1 MSDYPDGKTHTEL
14 VFETMQDKTELSS
27 SQVFALAILAGVYIA
42 LGGMFCAM
50 VLSYANGGFSAIAQ
64 LLAGAVFTVGLAG
77 VMLAGAELFTGNTM
91 ILGAVAHGK
100 IEMAKALRVLPIAYI
115 GNFIGALLVVG
126 IAIGAN
132 LPGLGDGAF
141 AQAMHSLGEGKAD
154 KGWIEAFF
162 SGILANFLVC
172 LAVWIAI
179 AGKTATEKLLGLF
192 LPVAAFVALGLE
204 HSVANMFI
212 LPFAY
217 VLGLSQTGLDPLTLG
232 DIGRN
237 LIASTAGNIVGGA
250 SITLAYGAIYGA
262 QMETKAH

>member
-1 MSDYPDGKTHTEL
+1 MSDYPDGKKHSEL
-14 VFETMQDKTELSS
+14 VFEAMKDKTELSGG
-27 SQVFALAILAGVYIA
+27 QVLTLAILAGIYIA

-50 VLSYANGGFSAIAQ
+50 ALSFAEGGFSPIAQ
-64 LLAGAVFTVGLAG
+64 LLAGAVFTLGLAG

-91 ILGAVAHGK
+91 ILGVVAHGK
-100 IEMAKALRVLPIAYI
+100 IKLSKALRVLPIAYI
-115 GNFIGALLVVG
+115 GNFIGALAVVG
-126 IAIGAN
+126 VAIGAN
-132 LPGLGDGAF
+132 LPDLGDGAF
-141 AQAMHSLGEGKAD
+141 AQAMHSLGAGKAD
-154 KGWIEAFF
+154 KGWIEVFF

-179 AGKTATEKLLGLF
+179 VGKNATEKLLGLF

-217 VLGLSQTGLDPLTLG
+217 VLGLSEAGLDPLALS

-250 SITLAYGAIYGA
+250 SITLAYGAVHA
-262 QMETKAH
+262 TQMKTQAR